1 MFPKH
6 IYPHTPTAVHNSGAG
21 SVLHSLSVTNAREQ
35 LCRKKN
41 PHHPGSESGEF
52 KCSRMWLGLLSSSPK
67 RLWHL
72 ADATFHT
79 GTSTTKPVSPGV
91 IIYSKSTRPGSRW
104 LGLQSS
110 GVPFFSFPSKD
121 TTRTGSY
128 STVGTVVCIFHLRII
143 KVIASALKHY
153 SNEVMVYSL
162 ESLYF

>member
-41 PHHPGSESGEF
+41 HHHPGSESGEF

-79 GTSTTKPVSPGV
+79 ETSTTKPVSPGV
-91 IIYSKSTRPGSRW
+91 IIYSKSTTPGSWW

-128 STVGTVVCIFHLRII
+128 STDRERCVHFSFVHHQ
-143 KVIASALKHY
+143 SD
-153 SNEVMVYSL
+153 SL
-162 ESLYF
+162 CSETLL

>member
-41 PHHPGSESGEF
+41 HHPGSESGEF

-79 GTSTTKPVSPGV
+79 ETSTTKPVSPGV

-110 GVPFFSFPSKD
+110 GVPFFFFSQQGHDKNRFLQYWQREMRAFFICASSKW
-121 TTRTGSY
+121 
-128 STVGTVVCIFHLRII
+128 
-143 KVIASALKHY
+143 
-153 SNEVMVYSL
+153 
-162 ESLYF
+162 

>member
-41 PHHPGSESGEF
+41 HHHPGSESGEF

-79 GTSTTKPVSPGV
+79 ETSTTKPVSPGV

-110 GVPFFSFPSKD
+110 GVPFFFFSQQGHDKNRFLQYWQREMCAFFICASSKW
-121 TTRTGSY
+121 
-128 STVGTVVCIFHLRII
+128 
-143 KVIASALKHY
+143 
-153 SNEVMVYSL
+153 
-162 ESLYF
+162 